1 MPWLL
6 SGNRASAVLLLVFS
20 SILSATPRL
29 VLSTSAIG
37 PLYITPGTNG
47 QLQTVQASNA
57 GDGTLSITTATSASW
72 LAASV
77 GAQAA
82 CTGQTGNCLPIS
94 ISLNTASLAAGSYTE
109 YVTVTAPNDID
120 SPQQISVSV
129 IVAGVP
135 GSVTLYVAPNGG
147 TASVNIYPH
156 SAVVGAA
163 STQSG
168 GVWLAFG
175 QPTGSGFGV
184 PYTITATS
192 QTGQATGTY
201 SGAVVIS
208 GSTFLPDNQTVKV
221 TLNVTASP
229 IIQVNN
235 QNVLINGSAG
245 GSKVTSNITFTN
257 QGQGTLSVTGAAVAS
272 SSNNVFTASVTSAN
286 SITIT
291 ADPSQVAA
299 GLYTGTVTITSNAA
313 NNAQVSIPV
322 EFTVS
327 AAGVPNI
334 YQGGIVNIATFLAD
348 PVSPGDI
355 VSIFGDGFAAVG
367 SNFTNQGA
375 PPLATRLGG
384 VSVLVNN
391 APAPLYFVSRQQ
403 INFQMPYEAAVGGVA
418 TIQVLTN
425 SGASSNIRSVPIVT
439 QAPRILTWAQSQ
451 VSGNYGVVVN
461 SDNSLS
467 LPPGTGLGTSRLS
480 RPNDVIVIYCT
491 GLGQTSPTAV
501 TGAPAG
507 SNPVES
513 NSNVT
518 VTFGTS
524 TNAVQARAAFAGL
537 TPTAVGLYQVN
548 VTIPSNVPIGNSV
561 PLTLSMGNNVSANV
575 VNIPIA
581 AQ

>member
-1 MPWLL
+1 MPRLL

-37 PLYITPGTNG
+37 PLYVTAGTNG

-57 GDGTLSITTATSASW
+57 GDGTLTITTATSASW

-82 CTGQTGNCLPIS
+82 CVGQTGNCLPIS

-120 SPQQISVSV
+120 SPQQISVNV

-135 GSVTLYVAPNGG
+135 ASVTLYAAPNGG

-156 SAVVGAA
+156 TAVVGAV

-168 GVWLAFG
+168 GVWLSFG
-175 QPTGSGFGV
+175 QPTKSGFGV
-184 PYTITATS
+184 PYPITATS
-192 QTGQATGTY
+192 QTGQAAGTY
-201 SGAVVIS
+201 SGAVAIS
-208 GSTFLPDNQTVKV
+208 GSTFLPDNQTVNV

-235 QNVLINGSAG
+235 QNLLMTGYAG
-245 GSKVTSNITFTN
+245 GPKVTSTIAFTN
-257 QGQGTLSVTGAAVAS
+257 QGQGTLSVTGATVFS
-272 SSNNVFTASVTSAN
+272 SVNSLFTASATSAN

-291 ADPSQVAA
+291 ADPSQASA
-299 GLYTGTVTITSNAA
+299 GLYTGKVTITSNAA

-322 EFTVS
+322 EFTVL

-334 YQGGIVNIATFLAD
+334 SQGGIVNIATFLAD

-355 VSIFGDGFAAVG
+355 VSIFGDQFSAVG
-367 SNFTNQGA
+367 STFTNQGA

-384 VSVLVNN
+384 VSVLVNSV
-391 APAPLYFVSRQQ
+391 AAPLYFVSRQQ
-403 INFQMPYEAAVGGVA
+403 INFQMPYEAPVGGA
-418 TIQVLTN
+418 STIQVLTN
-425 SGASSNIRSVPIVT
+425 SGASSNIRSAAIVS
-439 QAPRILTWAQSQ
+439 QAPRILTWPTTE

-461 SDNSLS
+461 SDNTLS
-467 LPPGTGLGTSRLS
+467 LLPGAGLGPSRLS
-480 RPNDVIVIYCT
+480 KPNDVIVIYCT
-491 GLGQTSPTAV
+491 GLGETTPAAV

-507 SNPVES
+507 SNPVQS
-513 NSNVT
+513 IQNVT
-518 VTFGTS
+518 VTFGNS
-524 TNAVQARAAFAGL
+524 TVPVAAQAVFAGL

-548 VTIPSNVPIGNSV
+548 VTIPTNVPIGNSV
-561 PLTLSMGNNVSANV
+561 PLALNIGTISSNV

-581 AQ
+581 SN